1 MDITEAKRE
10 LYNELKKNE
19 KCITGA
25 GIREENGNPIIII
38 YINNSEPLQSEI
50 PSAYKGITVITEV
63 IEDPKIV

>member
-25 GIREENGNPIIII
+25 GIREDNGSPAIII
-38 YINNSEPLQSEI
+38 YISNHELLTSEI
-50 PSAYKGITVITEV
+50 PSTYKGITVLTEV

>member
-25 GIREENGNPIIII
+25 GIREHNGNAVIVI
-38 YINNSEPLQSEI
+38 YIINSEPLSSTI
-50 PSAYKGITVITEV
+50 PTSYKGITVVTEV
-63 IEDPKIV
+63 IEDPKMV